1 MHCGGDREELRFNEI
16 MKSISDHYRIPIITI
31 EEIIDKGKVLLS
43 GELLEDFLE
52 EFSIIEE
59 YLESN

>member
-1 MHCGGDREELRFNEI
+1 MYCGGDREELRFNEI

-52 EFSIIEE
+52 EFSII
-59 YLESN
+59 